1 MTDKEALQAVDMKL
15 ACEEFDELQGLLSQ
29 RADALNFL
37 RDRFEDQ
44 PELKCTAEIFWAAN
58 KSYNAAILAE
68 AKKIIEEATQ

>member
-1 MTDKEALQAVDMKL
+1 MTDNDLLKMADMTA

-44 PELKCTAEIFWAAN
+44 PLKCTAEIFWAAN
-58 KSYNAAILAE
+58 QSYNAAIIAE
-68 AKKIIEEATQ
+68 AKKIIEEAKQ

>member
-1 MTDKEALQAVDMKL
+1 MTDNEALQAVDMKL
-15 ACEEFDELQGLLSQ
+15 ACEEFEELQGLLSQ
-29 RADALNFL
+29 RADALNFF

>member
-1 MTDKEALQAVDMKL
+1 MTDKEALQVVDMKL

-29 RADALNFL
+29 RADTLNSL

-44 PELKCTAEIFWAAN
+44 PLKCTAEIFWAAN
-58 KSYNAAILAE
+58 KSYNAAIIAA

>member
-1 MTDKEALQAVDMKL
+1 MTDNDLLKMADMTA
-15 ACEEFDELQGLLSQ
+15 ACEEFEELQGLLSQ

-44 PELKCTAEIFWAAN
+44 PLKYTAEIFWSAN

>member
-15 ACEEFDELQGLLSQ
+15 ACEEFEELQGLLSQ

-44 PELKCTAEIFWAAN
+44 PLKCTAEIFWAAN
-58 KSYNAAILAE
+58 ESYNAAIIAK